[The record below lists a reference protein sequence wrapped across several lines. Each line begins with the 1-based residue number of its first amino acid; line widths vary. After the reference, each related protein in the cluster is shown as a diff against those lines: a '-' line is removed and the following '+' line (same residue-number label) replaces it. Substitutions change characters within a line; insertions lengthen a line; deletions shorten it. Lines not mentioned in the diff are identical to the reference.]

1 MVMVMNTKGIRF
13 LICLKNK
20 MLEWLEV
27 IFVTWLWLMI
37 LPIAFIFSLFEKR
50 KKND

>member
-1 MVMVMNTKGIRF
+1 MVMVMNIKGIKF
-13 LICLKNK
+13 LIYLKNK
-20 MLEWLEV
+20 MLEWLEL

>member
-1 MVMVMNTKGIRF
+1 MVMVMNTKGIKF
-13 LICLKNK
+13 LMSVSNK
-20 MLEWLEV
+20 MLEWLEI

-37 LPIAFIFSLFEKR
+37 LPIAFICFLFEKR

>member
-1 MVMVMNTKGIRF
+1 MAMNIKGIKF

-20 MLEWLEV
+20 ILEWLEV

-37 LPIAFIFSLFEKR
+37 LPMAFILSLFEKR

>member
-1 MVMVMNTKGIRF
+1 MVMNIKGIKF
-13 LICLKNK
+13 LIYLKNK
-20 MLEWLEV
+20 MLEWLEL